1 MKYIYKHGNQYWYQ
15 RAIPKKFTEIIG
27 KKSIKVS
34 LRTNKV
40 STALVRA
47 KLQSSEHKKM
57 FKKIENRKFSLK
69 FLKKIEVS
77 KYNLEFKSDSYDLV
91 SSTLLNKKEICDL
104 IAKKEGQSLENFLF
118 ENLPKQRSISELLD
132 KYLKLKNLS
141 TKSRQYSSITNSIKY
156 LISICGDKPLEDF
169 NRLDA
174 NNFRNFFINKKR
186 VPTGKRYQSNLY
198 NFFNLLSDHL
208 EIEKKNPF
216 QNIEWPLILKSQKNK
231 ILSDEEIGYISK
243 IIDQEVSLFTLSV
256 GVMVNT
262 GCSLSEIVG
271 LSKSDINLNQYA
283 PYIIIR
289 DNNLRKIY
297 NIYKKRTIPLVGIS
311 LNSMQ
316 VLLRSSTSEFPFQD
330 FIEKGFELKK
340 IENKINFKLKK
351 LIKKKLII
359 LLGLH

>member
-1 MKYIYKHGNQYWYQ
+1 
-15 RAIPKKFTEIIG
+15 
-27 KKSIKVS
+27 
-34 LRTNKV
+34 
-40 STALVRA
+40 
-47 KLQSSEHKKM
+47 M

-77 KYNLEFKSDSYDLV
+77 KYNLEFKSDLYDLV

-104 IAKKEGQSLENFLF
+104 ILKKEGQSLENFLF

-208 EIEKKNPF
+208 EIEKK
-216 QNIEWPLILKSQKNK
+216 ILFR
-231 ILSDEEIGYISK
+231 ILS
-243 IIDQEVSLFTLSV
+243 
-256 GVMVNT
+256 
-262 GCSLSEIVG
+262 G
-271 LSKSDINLNQYA
+271 L
-283 PYIIIR
+283 
-289 DNNLRKIY
+289 
-297 NIYKKRTIPLVGIS
+297 
-311 LNSMQ
+311 
-316 VLLRSSTSEFPFQD
+316 
-330 FIEKGFELKK
+330 
-340 IENKINFKLKK
+340 
-351 LIKKKLII
+351 
-359 LLGLH
+359 